1 MLNRQKK
8 YLREIIANY
17 FGATY
22 DDLYALAEVSEK
34 TLKADIQVIQSVLNK
49 YDLAIKEDK
58 NRLYIPFEQ
67 KEDFLNAYEE
77 IINEDEKQLMANEYM
92 QRKMYI
98 LTYLCKSDDY
108 ISMNIL
114 ADRLYVSKS
123 SISMIVHDLK
133 EEIPR
138 LVPTASL
145 TVSGRKGIRLN
156 AKEKEIRELLVRA
169 FAKDGGNVTEN
180 QYFLNYLDKELKDK
194 LGVTFEVI
202 NQFMKEQNIVV
213 ADDNISKTIAHILI
227 IAQRNK
233 NGRTLDESDFINN
246 DLYDKLAFKLHKIN
260 LCISAQELS
269 SLPLLSLNRA
279 VIDNPL
285 VIKVVHQFINE
296 VNEEFNEEILRIE
309 DAYPLIAHI
318 DEILKKRIK
327 TSELKEFVFDTMLQ
341 RLLSAYILCGKLC
354 DLLHEHLKV
363 NIDEENRAYMAMHVQ
378 DMYRKHLVICENM
391 LLYDANISECN
402 MLKTD
407 LEKHFGTKAI
417 ITPVYARWDIEKQ
430 LKQKKYAIILSTQS
444 ILGLFD
450 EVPFLKIN
458 SFLVNEDYDAINKIV
473 YKNRPVKIIK
483 GGQIVGNHFC
493 FEDSKTIINKEILFI
508 DGIYVTC
515 TINPSLKIGAYE
527 TSYKKSRLF
536 ILNTD
541 MQDDFVVYHRL
552 INRFGQMIKE
562 RKI

>member
-1 MLNRQKK
+1 MISRQKK

-22 DDLYALAEVSEK
+22 DDLYNLQEVSEK
-34 TLKADIQVIQSVLNK
+34 TLRSDIRIIQKALRK
-49 YDLAIKEDK
+49 YDLAICEDK
-58 NRLYIPFEQ
+58 NRFYIPFEQ
-67 KEDFLNAYEE
+67 KEAFLNAFEE
-77 IINEDEKQLMANEYM
+77 IIKADEKQVLANEY
-92 QRKMYI
+92 QERKMYI
-98 LTYLCKSDDY
+98 LISLCKSDDY

-123 SISMIVHDLK
+123 SVAMIIHDLK
-133 EEIPR
+133 DEIPR

-145 TVSGRKGIRLN
+145 SVSGRKGIRLN

-363 NIDEENRAYMAMHVQ
+363 NIDVENRAYMAMHVQ

-407 LEKHFGTKAI
+407 LEKHFGAKAI